1 MKRLDSLQFCAV
13 ILWFAVVRPPGTVVP
28 GRPYVL
34 LLFLYFFS
42 PTDLRAPSADR
53 REILPHDEKY
63 VRFNNLGSKIWGLP
77 SPPQKKKLGPKTCY
91 IWPDFARLQ
100 TLTANI
106 SGTDE
111 GIQNR

>member
-1 MKRLDSLQFCAV
+1 MFYCC
-13 ILWFAVVRPPGTVVP
+13 
-28 GRPYVL
+28 
-34 LLFLYFFS
+34 FFIFFRQRIS
-42 PTDLRAPSADR
+42 ELRR

-77 SPPQKKKLGPKTCY
+77 SPPQKKKKSGPKTCY